1 MFFKGL
7 HKFDN
12 RNLKAFNKSL
22 LNKYLHL
29 SNDKKFIEKVEIK
42 KKNVKYFR
50 KRTVRK
56 KRIMIMM
63 MNLMIMMI
71 GFMEMRKT
79 KLYLLLKQIETE
91 L

>member
-71 GFMEMRKT
+71 GFIEIRKI

>member
-12 RNLKAFNKSL
+12 RNPKAFNKYL

-71 GFMEMRKT
+71 GFIEIRKI